1 MTAVTDEEAWTLAIA
16 MLRQSGEP
24 VWVNNIEGMLES
36 RGFEEAGRWASSQMQ
51 FLSLRSKPWLKLP
64 CNLDD
69 AEVERI
75 LAAGDNGNDFHGKY
89 AAAVLARR
97 MQRHNISKWHP
108 DPKRALTEAERNA
121 AA

>member
-1 MTAVTDEEAWTLAIA
+1 MTAVTDEEAWALAIA

-51 FLSLRSKPWLKLP
+51 FLSLRSKPWLVLP

-69 AEVERI
+69 ADVDRI
-75 LAAGDNGNDFHGKY
+75 LAAGSDGGDLHGRY

-97 MQRHNISKWHP
+97 MRRYGISRWHP
-108 DPKRALTEAERNA
+108 DPERAIEAAQRNA
-121 AA
+121 A